1 MKTQLKLKKLMMLLL
16 VGTVFITNEAKS
28 QSKSPIHI
36 GFKGGANFSNLS
48 LAKSN
53 LDAKYSLGY
62 HGGVFTRIDISK
74 LYVQGEVLY
83 SQKKSKI
90 ENSSFGT
97 KQAKWSSIEVPVLVG
112 YKFLHSDNLNFR
124 IFGGGVYSYVLNDK
138 ASVLKQVSQSFQK
151 FDKSNVGY
159 QVGAGVDFGK
169 LTLDLRYEGAL
180 TNISKEFKA
189 RPNSFQASIGFM
201 IF

>member
-1 MKTQLKLKKLMMLLL
+1 MRTQLKLKNLMMVLLL
-16 VGTVFITNEAKS
+16 GAAFITNEVKS
-28 QSKSPIHI
+28 QSKSPIHF

-48 LAKSN
+48 LSKGN
-53 LDAKYSLGY
+53 LDSKYSLGY
-62 HGGVFTRIDISK
+62 HGGLFTRVDISQ
-74 LYVQGEVLY
+74 LYMQGEVLY

-90 ENSSFGT
+90 ENSGLSD
-97 KQAKWSSIEVPVLVG
+97 KQAKWNSIEVPVLVG
-112 YKFLHSDNLNFR
+112 YKLLQSDNLNFR

>member
-1 MKTQLKLKKLMMLLL
+1 MKTQLKLKRLIALLL
-16 VGTVFITNEAKS
+16 IGMTFIANEVKS
-28 QSKSPIHI
+28 QSKNPVHI

-48 LAKSN
+48 LSNSN
-53 LDAKYSLGY
+53 LDSKYSLGY
-62 HGGVFTRIDISK
+62 HGGMFTRIDISK
-74 LYVQGEVLY
+74 LYLQGELLY
-83 SQKKSKI
+83 AQKKSKV
-90 ENSSFGT
+90 ENSLIGA

-112 YKFLHSDNLNFR
+112 YKILQSDNVNFR
-124 IFGGGVYSYVLNDK
+124 VFGGGVYSYVLNDK
-138 ASVLKQVSQSFQK
+138 TSVLKQVSQSFQK

-159 QVGAGVDFGK
+159 QVGAGVDIGK

-180 TNISKEFKA
+180 TNISKEFKS

>member
-1 MKTQLKLKKLMMLLL
+1 MKTQLKSKNLITLLL
-16 VGTVFITNEAKS
+16 IGITFMANEVKS
-28 QSKSPIHI
+28 QSKTPIHI
-36 GFKGGANFSNLS
+36 GLKGGANFSNLS
-48 LAKSN
+48 LSNSN
-53 LDAKYSLGY
+53 LDSKYSLGY
-62 HGGVFTRIDISK
+62 NGGLFTRIDISK
-74 LYVQGEVLY
+74 MYLQGELLY
-83 SQKKSKI
+83 AQKKSKV
-90 ENSSFGT
+90 ENSSIGA
-97 KQAKWSSIEVPVLVG
+97 KQAKWSSIEVPVLLG
-112 YKFLHSDNLNFR
+112 YKLLQSDNVNFR
-124 IFGGGVYSYVLNDK
+124 IFGGGIYSYVLNDK

-159 QVGAGVDFGK
+159 QVGAGVDIGK

>member
-1 MKTQLKLKKLMMLLL
+1 MKTQLKLKNLATLLL
-16 VGTVFITNEAKS
+16 IGMTFMANEVKS
-28 QSKSPIHI
+28 QSKTPIHI

-48 LAKSN
+48 LSNSN
-53 LDAKYSLGY
+53 LDSKYSLGY
-62 HGGVFTRIDISK
+62 HGGMFTRIDISK
-74 LYVQGEVLY
+74 LYVQAELLY
-83 SQKKSKI
+83 SQKKSKV
-90 ENSSFGT
+90 ENSTIGT

-112 YKFLHSDNLNFR
+112 YKLLQSDNVNFR

-138 ASVLKQVSQSFQK
+138 TSVLKQVSHSFQK
-151 FDKSNVGY
+151 FDKSNIGY

-180 TNISKEFKA
+180 TNISKEFKS

>member
-1 MKTQLKLKKLMMLLL
+1 MKTQLKLKNLMTLLL
-16 VGTVFITNEAKS
+16 VGTAFITNEAKS

-62 HGGVFTRIDISK
+62 HGGLFTRVDISQ

-90 ENSSFGT
+90 ENSSFG
-97 KQAKWSSIEVPVLVG
+97 KEQAKWSSIEVPVLVG
-112 YKFLHSDNLNFR
+112 YKLLQSDNLNFR

-159 QVGAGVDFGK
+159 QVGAGVDVGK
-169 LTLDLRYEGAL
+169 LTFDLRYEGAL